1 MKLSTRGRYALQLM
15 IVIARHAGDNK
26 PINLTEIAKLTSIS
40 RNYLEQVAI
49 HLKNANLLKTVCGRN
64 GGYLLARPAQSINAG
79 EIIEA
84 AIGKIN
90 IVDCVNQPD
99 SCPVADSCECRE
111 VYHLVNRQIKTA
123 LSSFKL
129 DELARQKE
137 IPEEEHKPALA

>member
-1 MKLSTRGRYALQLM
+1 M
-15 IVIARHAGDNK
+15 IVVARHSGDNK
-26 PINLTEIAKLTSIS
+26 PMNLTEISRLTAVS
-40 RNYLEQVAI
+40 RHYLEQVTI
-49 HLKNANLLKTVCGRN
+49 HLKNAGLLKTLCGKN
-64 GGYLLARPAQSINAG
+64 GGYMLTRPARSITAD

-90 IVDCVNQPD
+90 IVDCVNQPG
-99 SCPVADSCECRE
+99 SCPVADTCECRE

-137 IPEEEHKPALA
+137 IPEEEYKPALA